1 MSLSPA
7 SLLSRWKRFQVLSR
21 SPSVIPAE
29 SSAILRPP
37 SHHPFS
43 QEPAN
48 VQRVKQ
54 CRRSC
59 LASRS
64 SSWRHPRL
72 IPSSTSR
79 TISTSAHTSPVTPLS
94 CCRPRQHSIP
104 ASNPNDKPSEQHHP
118 TSPTRHN
125 HTCPSSRLRGQPIPE
140 RILPQ
145 TRQPTPEHERHP
157 PHTSTSD
164 HFHQRISRTTQLP
177 VLFCPRNPCSDP
189 DDSATPAAHHSPSL
203 QQAQPRATLKP
214 ERRVSTKLQRSG
226 SPELYFIRAGEASH
240 RLDFT
245 AKFQGG
251 EHATTCVSS

>member
-7 SLLSRWKRFQVLSR
+7 SLLSRWKRFQVLSS

-29 SSAILRPP
+29 SSAIPRPP

-118 TSPTRHN
+118 TSPTQHTPTS
-125 HTCPSSRLRGQPIPE
+125 TCPSSRPRAHLIPE
-140 RILPQ
+140 RSVRATHPSTTEREHSAVRTA
-145 TRQPTPEHERHP
+145 TRSAVSPI
-157 PHTSTSD
+157 SD
-164 HFHQRISRTTQLP
+164 HFRQRISRTT
-177 VLFCPRNPCSDP
+177 
-189 DDSATPAAHHSPSL
+189 
-203 QQAQPRATLKP
+203 
-214 ERRVSTKLQRSG
+214 
-226 SPELYFIRAGEASH
+226 
-240 RLDFT
+240 
-245 AKFQGG
+245 
-251 EHATTCVSS
+251 